1 MKCKTEK
8 QTQNTKRKTKT
19 KHKTIVVEQKNND
32 NIFLKGEQAAKI
44 SKQVCTEK

>member
-1 MKCKTEK
+1 MQNKK

-19 KHKTIVVEQKNND
+19 KHKTIIVEQKNNK

-44 SKQVCTEK
+44 SKQVAQPK